1 MLFPGEFSCKPRS
14 YRYISSA
21 ARKNNT
27 SIMTS
32 LRVIYGV
39 VERSFSWMY
48 QYRKWTTSIE
58 WIFLLFL
65 FDELFLADT
74 LTGSESIREF
84 LMPVSANLGY
94 MTWWNDLV
102 RSCVPC
108 NFFMRQNDNICLRQ
122 CFGSAFIVYG
132 SGSRPKSETGSRI
145 LILRCH
151 LKIYS

>member
-39 VERSFSWMY
+39 VERSFPWMY

-65 FDELFLADT
+65 FDELFLADI

-108 NFFMRQNDNICLRQ
+108 NFFMWQNDNICR
-122 CFGSAFIVYG
+122 GSVSDLHSLFTDPDPGQNLKPDPG
-132 SGSRPKSETGSRI
+132 SWSWDVT
-145 LILRCH
+145 
-151 LKIYS
+151 